1 MVTRILF
8 KANCRIKEL
17 TPFLL
22 RVFDVL
28 DWMGVARKIPVK
40 ELTITSI
47 YDGVHSKN
55 SKHYTGNAV
64 DVRSKNFPSSSAK
77 REFMAL
83 LEEELDNYGFAH
95 TVLLEDEGKPNEHF
109 HVQVKKT

>member
-1 MVTRILF
+1 MTRVAF

-22 RVFDVL
+22 RVFNALAHSEAV
-28 DWMGVARKIPVK
+28 VP
-40 ELTITSI
+40 LTITSV

-64 DVRSKNFPSSSAK
+64 DVRSKNFPSAEAK
-77 REFMAL
+77 RTFMRQLLDAL
-83 LEEELDNYGFAH
+83 NEEGLH
-95 TVLLEDEGKPNEHF
+95 TILLEDEGKPNEHF
-109 HVQVKKT
+109 HIQVKKT